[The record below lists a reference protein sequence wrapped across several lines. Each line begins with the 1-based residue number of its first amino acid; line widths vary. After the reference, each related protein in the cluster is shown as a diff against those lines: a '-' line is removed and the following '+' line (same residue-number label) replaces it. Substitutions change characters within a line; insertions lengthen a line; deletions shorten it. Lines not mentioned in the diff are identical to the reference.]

1 MTMNLSTK
9 SKVYYK
15 IGGGTA
21 SAQYRL
27 TAFDDALLNAGC
39 GNYNLVRVSSIL
51 PAHAE
56 KSESIMLPEGSL
68 LPVAYAVIYSEPI
81 KDNESE
87 KEISAAVAIGIPS
100 APDHVGVIME
110 YSGACKEDDSREHV
124 ISMVRHAMQSRQ
136 ETDYRIEC
144 YSSSCVSKHNEYAC
158 AFAYI
163 ALFNSF

>member
-1 MTMNLSTK
+1 MTMKLSTK
-9 SKVYYK
+9 SRVYYK

-21 SAQYRL
+21 SAQYQL
-27 TAFDDALLNAGC
+27 NAFDKALLNAGC

-56 KSESIMLPEGSL
+56 KSDTIMLPEGSL
-68 LPVAYAVIYSEPI
+68 LPVAYAEIISEPI

-100 APDHVGVIME
+100 TPGHVGVIME
-110 YSGACKEDDSREHV
+110 YSGACKEGISREHA
-124 ISMVRHAMQSRQ
+124 IAMVKHAMQDRQ

-144 YSSSCVSKHNEYAC
+144 YSSSCVSKYDEYAC

-163 ALFNSF
+163 ALFNSL